1 MPRNSLT
8 KDEIKCRVLKLKH
21 DLNNFNHPDKTGD
34 WHRGAHYEL
43 DRVLDI
49 LDEYRF

>member
-8 KDEIKCRVLKLKH
+8 KDELKCRVLKLKKEL
-21 DLNNFNHPDKTGD
+21 DYGYPGESGD
-34 WHRGAHYEL
+34 WHQGANYEL
-43 DRVLDI
+43 NRVLEI